1 MAGKIKYLIAL
12 TVVMYMIYMQGDF
25 VIYAGGAGQTNIKG
39 ENTAVP
45 GDGGDAGAEGGSQEN
60 AGDVQDK
67 TESEGD
73 GGGDAGDG

>member
-45 GDGGDAGAEGGSQEN
+45 GDGGDAGAEDLLGQSHRWEIMHS
-60 AGDVQDK
+60 VPE
-67 TESEGD
+67 ESTGTS
-73 GGGDAGDG
+73 AAW

>member
-25 VIYAGGAGQTNIKG
+25 VIYAGGVGQTNIKG

-45 GDGGDAGAEGGSQEN
+45 
-60 AGDVQDK
+60 
-67 TESEGD
+67 
-73 GGGDAGDG
+73 